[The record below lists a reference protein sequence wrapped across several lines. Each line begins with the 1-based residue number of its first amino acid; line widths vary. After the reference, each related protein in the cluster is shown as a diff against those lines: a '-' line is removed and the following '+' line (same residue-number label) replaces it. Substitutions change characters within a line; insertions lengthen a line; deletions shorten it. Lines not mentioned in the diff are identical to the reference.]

1 MAKKKAGKTDQAP
14 EQETVEV
21 HDAESLT
28 QIIRDQMEVEEPPK
42 EEKTPDE
49 PSAEVEG
56 EEGEEVL
63 SQDEDAAEVEPAAE
77 DELGEPEGEPEPEP
91 EAEKDELPKG
101 VRKRIDKL
109 TAQKKAIAEEKDS
122 EITKLREQVN
132 GLLEKVDR
140 GEAESQPDRAPDS
153 ENPYRHLTSAEDI
166 RREELSAEA
175 VMDWCE
181 DNPDGAVV
189 ADGEKER
196 EYTAEDVRGI
206 RKRARKALSR
216 QLPDQKEWAKSYHA
230 VDGYADD
237 AFPWWQDKTTSEY
250 QAAVQVFKVFPEV
263 QKFSDYKVNIGDMI
277 EGRKL
282 RLNREA
288 QTAKGKKKTAPPRA
302 PEQPMAPVAE
312 PAPINQ
318 KTARSASAR
327 KAFSDTGN
335 IDDLARIMVAELD

>member
-1 MAKKKAGKTDQAP
+1 
-14 EQETVEV
+14 
-21 HDAESLT
+21 
-28 QIIRDQMEVEEPPK
+28 MEVEEPPK

-63 SQDEDAAEVEPAAE
+63 SQDKEDAAEAEPAAE
-77 DELGEPEGEPEPEP
+77 DEPGEPEGEPEP

-109 TAQKKAIAEEKDS
+109 TAQKKAIAEEKDA
-122 EITKLREQVN
+122 EIANLRVQVD
-132 GLLEKVDR
+132 GLLEKSEQ
-140 GEAESQPDRAPDS
+140 GKANPDRSPDP

-166 RREELSAEA
+166 RREELNAEA

-189 ADGEKER
+189 TDGDKER
-196 EYTAEDVRGI
+196 EYTTEDVRDI

-216 QLPDQKEWAKSYHA
+216 QLPDQKQWLNSYHA
-230 VDGYADD
+230 VEDYAKDS
-237 AFPWWQDKTTSEY
+237 FPWWEDKTTSEY
-250 QAAVQVFKVFPEV
+250 QAAVQVTKVFPEV
-263 QKFSDYKVNIGDMI
+263 MRFSDYKVNIGDMI

-282 RLNREA
+282 RLDREA

-312 PAPINQ
+312 PAPVNQ

-327 KAFSDTGN
+327 KAFSDSGN
-335 IDDLARIMVAELD
+335 IDDLARIMVAEMD